1 MGLFDVPSER
11 MYAETSQKKMSN
23 ARMAFALLCGLAV
36 CCSVMY
42 ITADA
47 GDEFMAE
54 AIKGHDA
61 GTSVGSTDVLK
72 AGQIYT
78 ETPDGRMR
86 LMDYFNN
93 VEKEISDEVANR
105 KADIASVRAQMA
117 RDFAFNAAARA
128 KLKRQMLHKMAVNAK
143 KCRDD
148 LNSAM
153 RKTQERFA
161 KQARL
166 ANRRYRATLR
176 RDRRTIK
183 MANHDRREQA
193 HNLRMAVKG
202 WQTATSAWASA
213 TNARIDRMNKHV
225 AANAAQIKE
234 NAKKARKD
242 LENAMHSWDH
252 KIQNFRRDSKA
263 ARSRLSA
270 QFAAQ
275 DKATRAW
282 ANNKIK
288 GLVASTAAQ
297 FNDVETKMAK
307 NRHEIDMA
315 LKQATMRFEAALNA
329 QKALEFK
336 RYAETVRNIQ
346 AARDDAK
353 KKTAAAKTEFKVGL
367 LQLSSTVKEQV
378 TKVNNRIDSTAGV
391 VRSNRAAQAKVNANV
406 NAEMGRMIKL
416 GNKRYK
422 QHLKN
427 DIELQKLIQK
437 GQAETNRKLD
447 RMAMSFNQALASVR
461 RQLAKDRKHA
471 ENKLKKSTGGVWAA
485 LWKNQAMQAKK
496 NAAMAAATR
505 RMRLD
510 AIDQV
515 RKTKAQFRKK
525 IHNLGVV
532 VKKNDAKADKKI
544 EHLTGVVKANAA
556 KSAKGRREIAALE
569 EANKNELHH
578 SIRQAIAKGEKRA
591 QLVEKRGAK
600 MDKDTRWLINNKLNT
615 EISKLRDE
623 TNASVEAL
631 ALQSKEAR
639 SEMKKEMLYAIRSAA
654 DVAKRDLK
662 IAIRDGINKMK
673 SFQKRATKS
682 HANSAMA
689 RKALAARIAANAKS
703 VSRMIRDA
711 VATDARSR
719 LALQAETA
727 KAIKKTNTRVD
738 AYAARMRMQA
748 KKARG
753 QIKALATA
761 TVAKVRAEQARASAA
776 LERFTSKDAA
786 RQKAALKFAA
796 TQLRIAE
803 KESAQKFGKAYEHL
817 AANRAR
823 FDKKLGAATTG
834 LNDALAKQAALAD
847 SRFSKTVKDL
857 ASARR
862 QATNQVRQLRKDF
875 ATQMA
880 TVTAEVKNVET
891 RLVGEIA
898 VASGEVISNKANQMR
913 VNRRVSAEL
922 KRIVRV
928 SDRRYS
934 ASKRARGKL
943 KLLMDE
949 NKAAASA
956 EVASLATSLKNKLA
970 KARGRNAR
978 NRREMAKDLSKAT
991 RALYER
997 MSNEQKR
1004 NERNSA
1010 ALRGAT
1016 AAAALA
1022 SANALKRAKGQ
1033 FASKISMLTNV
1044 ISANSKRAQRDL
1056 QRVTGVVHNI
1066 AKAAAADRKLIK
1078 DQTRA
1083 MEADLNKSI
1092 VRAIAIGEARAKAV
1106 EQRINENLKKTKRY
1120 LQTELSEG
1128 IDRAADNVF
1137 KIVNGKRQKIADNYL
1152 SLKAYAVASA
1162 DLVIDYRKKGK
1173 NGRNLS
1179 SVGDLLETVSALGAV
1194 KPPKAEGLGM
1204 GGDKVPSI
1212 FTGKDLK
1219 VGRAVAA
1226 INGLVNEYSTSCAQ
1240 VRARWPMG
1248 LGKYLLDKLEE
1259 SMLAK
1264 GVLQVDKVPGKAGNF
1279 VYMNGRSVGLSNKL
1293 NDFAKL
1299 AARMSIY
1306 ESVLAKLTAKLSVPH
1321 KPAKFYAKPP
1331 EWQGK

>member
-1 MGLFDVPSER
+1 MG
-11 MYAETSQKKMSN
+11 
-23 ARMAFALLCGLAV
+23 
-36 CCSVMY
+36 
-42 ITADA
+42 
-47 GDEFMAE
+47 
-54 AIKGHDA
+54 
-61 GTSVGSTDVLK
+61 
-72 AGQIYT
+72 
-78 ETPDGRMR
+78 
-86 LMDYFNN
+86 
-93 VEKEISDEVANR
+93 
-105 KADIASVRAQMA
+105 
-117 RDFAFNAAARA
+117 
-128 KLKRQMLHKMAVNAK
+128 
-143 KCRDD
+143 
-148 LNSAM
+148 
-153 RKTQERFA
+153 
-161 KQARL
+161 
-166 ANRRYRATLR
+166 
-176 RDRRTIK
+176 
-183 MANHDRREQA
+183 
-193 HNLRMAVKG
+193 
-202 WQTATSAWASA
+202 
-213 TNARIDRMNKHV
+213 
-225 AANAAQIKE
+225 
-234 NAKKARKD
+234 
-242 LENAMHSWDH
+242 
-252 KIQNFRRDSKA
+252 
-263 ARSRLSA
+263 
-270 QFAAQ
+270 
-275 DKATRAW
+275 
-282 ANNKIK
+282 
-288 GLVASTAAQ
+288 
-297 FNDVETKMAK
+297 
-307 NRHEIDMA
+307 
-315 LKQATMRFEAALNA
+315 
-329 QKALEFK
+329 
-336 RYAETVRNIQ
+336 
-346 AARDDAK
+346 
-353 KKTAAAKTEFKVGL
+353 
-367 LQLSSTVKEQV
+367 
-378 TKVNNRIDSTAGV
+378 GV

-422 QHLKN
+422 QHLKS

-515 RKTKAQFRKK
+515 RKTKAMFRHK
-525 IHNLGVV
+525 IHKLGVV
-532 VKKNDAKADKKI
+532 VRKNDAKADKKI

-578 SIRQAIAKGEKRA
+578 SIRAVIAKGEKRA

-673 SFQKRATKS
+673 SFQKRAAKS

-689 RKALAARIAANAKS
+689 RKALAVRIAANAKG

-738 AYAARMRMQA
+738 AYAARMRTQA

-776 LERFTSKDAA
+776 LEKFTSRDAA

-796 TQLRIAE
+796 TQLQIAE
-803 KESAQKFGKAYEHL
+803 KESAQKFGKAYEKL
-817 AANRAR
+817 ANNRAR
-823 FDKKLGAATTG
+823 FDKKLGASVTG

-857 ASARR
+857 NSARR

-898 VASGEVISNKANQMR
+898 VVSGEVISNKANQMR

-956 EVASLATSLKNKLA
+956 EVKALSTSLKNKLH
-970 KARGRNAR
+970 KARARNAR
-978 NRREMAKDLSKAT
+978 NRREMAKDLSGAT
-991 RALYER
+991 KALYER
-997 MSNEQKR
+997 MSNMQKR
-1004 NERNSA
+1004 NARNAA
-1010 ALRGAT
+1010 ALRAST
-1016 AAAALA
+1016 SAAELA

-1033 FASKISMLTNV
+1033 FASRISMLTNV

-1078 DQTRA
+1078 DQTAA

-1212 FTGKDLK
+1212 FTGKNLK

-1299 AARMSIY
+1299 ASRMSVY

-1321 KPAKFYAKPP
+1321 KPAKFFAKAP

>member
-1 MGLFDVPSER
+1 MG
-11 MYAETSQKKMSN
+11 
-23 ARMAFALLCGLAV
+23 
-36 CCSVMY
+36 
-42 ITADA
+42 
-47 GDEFMAE
+47 
-54 AIKGHDA
+54 
-61 GTSVGSTDVLK
+61 
-72 AGQIYT
+72 
-78 ETPDGRMR
+78 
-86 LMDYFNN
+86 
-93 VEKEISDEVANR
+93 SDEVANR

-148 LNSAM
+148 LNDAM

-183 MANHDRREQA
+183 IANEDRREEA
-193 HNLRMAVKG
+193 KTLRLAVKG
-202 WQTATSAWASA
+202 WQTATAAWASA

-252 KIQNFRRDSKA
+252 KISNFRRDSKA

-282 ANNKIK
+282 ANNTIK
-288 GLVASTAAQ
+288 ALVASTAAQ

-307 NRHEIDMA
+307 NRHDIDMA

-329 QKALEFK
+329 QKALEAH
-336 RYAETVRNIQ
+336 RYAQTVRNI
-346 AARDDAK
+346 AAAKADAAK
-353 KKTAAAKTEFKVGL
+353 KVASAKTEFKVGL

-378 TKVNNRIDSTAGV
+378 TKVNNRIDHTAGV

-406 NAEMGRMIKL
+406 NAEMSRMIKL

-422 QHLKN
+422 KHLH
-427 DIELQKLIQK
+427 DDVELQKLIHK
-437 GQAETNRKLD
+437 GQAETDRKLN
-447 RMAMSFNQALASVR
+447 RMAMQFNQALASVR
-461 RQLAKDRKHA
+461 KQLAKDRKHA
-471 ENKLKKSTGGVWAA
+471 ENKLRKSTAGVWGA
-485 LWKNQAMQAKK
+485 LWKQQAMQAKK

-515 RKTKAQFRKK
+515 RKTKAAFRKK
-525 IHNLGVV
+525 IHKLGVV
-532 VKKNDAKADKKI
+532 VRKNDAKADKKI
-544 EHLTGVVKANAA
+544 EKLTGLVKANAA
-556 KSAKGRREIAALE
+556 KSARGRKEIAALE
-569 EANKNELHH
+569 EANKNELHN

-600 MDKDTRWLINNKLNT
+600 MDKDTRWLLNNKLDT

-623 TNASVEAL
+623 PNASVEAL
-631 ALQSKEAR
+631 ALQSKSAR
-639 SEMKKEMLYAIRSAA
+639 AEMKKEMLYAIRSAA

-662 IAIRDGINKMK
+662 IAIRDSVQKMQA
-673 SFQKRATKS
+673 FQKRSAAS
-682 HANSAMA
+682 HAKSALA
-689 RKALAARIAANAKS
+689 RKALASRIARNAKS
-703 VSRMIRDA
+703 VSRMLRDA
-711 VATDARSR
+711 VATDARAQ
-719 LALQAETA
+719 LALKAETA
-727 KAIKKTNTRVD
+727 KAIKKTNMRVD
-738 AYAARMRMQA
+738 VYATQMRKQA
-748 KKARG
+748 KKARSQLSAITTG
-753 QIKALATA
+753 VVAQLRAHE
-761 TVAKVRAEQARASAA
+761 AKVSQAVSKFASKDKARQQAA
-776 LERFTSKDAA
+776 LR
-786 RQKAALKFAA
+786 FAA
-796 TQLRIAE
+796 AQLKIAE
-803 KESAQKFGKAYEHL
+803 KESNDKFGKAFQKL
-817 AANRAR
+817 AANRAH

-857 ASARR
+857 AAARA

-875 ATQMA
+875 ATQMV

-898 VASGEVISNKANQMR
+898 VVSGEVISNRANQIR
-913 VNRRVSAEL
+913 VNRRVSSEL

-928 SDRRYS
+928 SDRRFS

-949 NKAAASA
+949 NKAAAAA
-956 EVASLATSLKNKLA
+956 EVKALSVSLKNKLA
-970 KARGRNAR
+970 KARSRNAR
-978 NRREMAKDLSKAT
+978 NRREMAKDLSGAT
-991 RALYER
+991 KALYER
-997 MSNEQKR
+997 MSNMQKR
-1004 NERNSA
+1004 NARNAA
-1010 ALRGAT
+1010 ALRST
-1016 AAAALA
+1016 TSAAALA

-1078 DQTRA
+1078 DQTAA

-1152 SLKAYAVASA
+1152 SLKAYAVAAA

-1194 KPPKAEGLGM
+1194 KPVKAEGLGM
-1204 GGDKVPSI
+1204 GGDKVPTI
-1212 FTGKDLK
+1212 FTGKHIK
-1219 VGRAVAA
+1219 VSNAVAA
-1226 INGLVNEYSTSCAQ
+1226 INGLVNEHATSCAQ

-1248 LGKYLLDKLEE
+1248 LGKYLLDKLEV
-1259 SMLAK
+1259 SMLEK
-1264 GVLQVDKVPGKAGNF
+1264 GVLQVDKVQGKAGNF

-1299 AARMSIY
+1299 ASRMPIY
-1306 ESVLAKLTAKLSVPH
+1306 ESVLAKLTAKLSPPT
-1321 KPAKFYAKPP
+1321 KKAKFYAKPP

>member
-1 MGLFDVPSER
+1 MGAPPPITPQLR
-11 MYAETSQKKMSN
+11 MYAETVSEKKHFRFS
-23 ARMAFALLCGLAV
+23 FALLCGLAL

-42 ITADA
+42 VTSE
-47 GDEFMAE
+47 GDEIVRE
-54 AIKGHDA
+54 VIKGKNA
-61 GTSVGSTDVLK
+61 GSSVASTDVLK

-86 LMDYFNN
+86 LMDYFNK
-93 VEKEISDEVANR
+93 VEKEIANEVANR
-105 KADIASVRAQMA
+105 KSDIASVRAQMA

-128 KLKRQMLHKMAVNAK
+128 KLKHQMLHKMAVNAK

-161 KQARL
+161 KQAAL

-183 MANHDRREQA
+183 MAAHDRREEA
-193 HNLRMAVKG
+193 HNPRMAVKG
-202 WQTATSAWASA
+202 WQTATSAWAAS

-242 LENAMHSWDH
+242 LDVAMKSWDH
-252 KIQNFRRDSKA
+252 KVANFRRNAKA

-297 FNDVETKMAK
+297 FNDVETMMAK

-329 QKALEFK
+329 QKALEAK
-336 RYAETVRNIQ
+336 RYAQTVRDIA
-346 AARDDAK
+346 AAREDAK
-353 KKTAAAKTEFKVGL
+353 NKVNAAKTEFKVGL

-422 QHLKN
+422 AHLKN
-427 DIELQKLIQK
+427 DIELQKLIHK

-447 RMAMSFNQALASVR
+447 RMAMSFNQALAAVR
-461 RQLAKDRKHA
+461 RTLARDRKHA
-471 ENKLKKSTGGVWAA
+471 ENKLKKSTGGVWGA
-485 LWKNQAMQAKK
+485 LWKQQAMQAKK

-515 RKTKAQFRKK
+515 RKTKAMFRKK
-525 IHNLGVV
+525 IHNLGEV

-578 SIRQAIAKGEKRA
+578 SIRAAIAKGEKRA

-673 SFQKRATKS
+673 SFQKRAAKS

-689 RKALAARIAANAKS
+689 RKALAARIAANAKG

-738 AYAARMRMQA
+738 AYATRMRMQA

-776 LERFTSKDAA
+776 LEKFTSRDAA

-796 TQLRIAE
+796 TQLQIAE
-803 KESAQKFGKAYEHL
+803 EESAQKFGKAYEKL
-817 AANRAR
+817 ADNRAR
-823 FDKKLGAATTG
+823 FDKKLGASVTG

-857 ASARR
+857 NSARR

-880 TVTAEVKNVET
+880 TVTAEVKNVES

-898 VASGEVISNKANQMR
+898 VVSGEVISNKANQIR
-913 VNRRVSAEL
+913 VNRRVAAEL
-922 KRIVRV
+922 KPIVRV
-928 SDRRYS
+928 SDRRFS
-934 ASKRARGKL
+934 SSKRARGKL

-949 NKAAASA
+949 NKSAASA
-956 EVASLATSLKNKLA
+956 EVKALATSLKHKLA

-978 NRREMAKDLSKAT
+978 TLGAAT
-991 RALYER
+991 RAA
-997 MSNEQKR
+997 SI
-1004 NERNSA
+1004 
-1010 ALRGAT
+1010 
-1016 AAAALA
+1016 A
-1022 SANALKRAKGQ
+1022 SANALKRAKAQ

-1044 ISANSKRAQRDL
+1044 VAANAKRAQRDL

-1066 AKAAAADRKLIK
+1066 AKAAAADRKLIR
-1078 DQTRA
+1078 DQGRA
-1083 MEADLNKSI
+1083 MEADLNKSV
-1092 VRAIAIGEARAKAV
+1092 VRAITIGEARGKAV
-1106 EQRINENLKKTKRY
+1106 EQRINENLKKSKRY
-1120 LQTELSEG
+1120 LQTEISEG
-1128 IDRAADNVF
+1128 LDRAADNVF
-1137 KIVNGKRQKIADNYL
+1137 KIVQGKRSKIADNYL
-1152 SLKAYAVASA
+1152 SLKAYAVAA
-1162 DLVIDYRKKGK
+1162 VDKVADYRKKGN

-1179 SVGDLLETVSALGAV
+1179 SIGDLLQTMAALGDV
-1194 KPPKAEGLGM
+1194 KPPKAEGLAM
-1204 GGDKVPSI
+1204 GGTKLPQL
-1212 FTGKDLK
+1212 FTGKSMK
-1219 VGRAVAA
+1219 VNGAVGA

-1248 LGKYLLDKLEE
+1248 LGKYLLDRLEVA
-1259 SMLAK
+1259 MMGK
-1264 GVLQVDKVPGKAGNF
+1264 GVLQVDKVPGKSGNF
-1279 VYMNGRSVGLSNKL
+1279 VYMNGGSVGLSNKL
-1293 NDFAKL
+1293 NDFASL
-1299 AARMSIY
+1299 AVRMSDY
-1306 ESVLAKLTAKLSVPH
+1306 EGALAKLTVGPKAHH
-1321 KPAKFYAKPP
+1321 KEEYVKPP
-1331 EWQGK
+1331 EWNGD

>member
-1 MGLFDVPSER
+1 MG
-11 MYAETSQKKMSN
+11 
-23 ARMAFALLCGLAV
+23 
-36 CCSVMY
+36 
-42 ITADA
+42 
-47 GDEFMAE
+47 
-54 AIKGHDA
+54 
-61 GTSVGSTDVLK
+61 
-72 AGQIYT
+72 
-78 ETPDGRMR
+78 
-86 LMDYFNN
+86 
-93 VEKEISDEVANR
+93 
-105 KADIASVRAQMA
+105 
-117 RDFAFNAAARA
+117 
-128 KLKRQMLHKMAVNAK
+128 
-143 KCRDD
+143 
-148 LNSAM
+148 
-153 RKTQERFA
+153 
-161 KQARL
+161 
-166 ANRRYRATLR
+166 
-176 RDRRTIK
+176 
-183 MANHDRREQA
+183 
-193 HNLRMAVKG
+193 
-202 WQTATSAWASA
+202 
-213 TNARIDRMNKHV
+213 
-225 AANAAQIKE
+225 
-234 NAKKARKD
+234 
-242 LENAMHSWDH
+242 
-252 KIQNFRRDSKA
+252 
-263 ARSRLSA
+263 
-270 QFAAQ
+270 
-275 DKATRAW
+275 
-282 ANNKIK
+282 
-288 GLVASTAAQ
+288 
-297 FNDVETKMAK
+297 NDVETKMAK
-307 NRHEIDMA
+307 NRHDIDMA
-315 LKQATMRFEAALNA
+315 LKQATMRFEASLNA
-329 QKALEFK
+329 QKALESK
-336 RYAETVRNIQ
+336 RYAQTVKNI
-346 AARDDAK
+346 AAAKADAAK
-353 KKTAAAKTEFKVGL
+353 KVAAAKTEFKVGL
-367 LQLSSTVKEQV
+367 LQLSSTVKKQV
-378 TKVNNRIDSTAGV
+378 AKVNARIDHTAGV

-406 NAEMGRMIKL
+406 NAEMGRMVKL

-422 QHLKN
+422 EHLKH
-427 DIELQKLIQK
+427 DRELQTLIAK
-437 GQAETNRKLD
+437 DQAATNSRMNKMAAQFNNQLAGVRK
-447 RMAMSFNQALASVR
+447 
-461 RQLAKDRKHA
+461 QLAKDRKHA
-471 ENKLKKSTGGVWAA
+471 ENRLKKATGGVWSA
-485 LWKNQAMQAKK
+485 LWKQQAMQAKK

-515 RKTKAQFRKK
+515 RKTKAMFRHK
-525 IHNLGVV
+525 IHKLGVTV
-532 VKKNDAKADKKI
+532 RKNDKKADKQI
-544 EHLTGVVKANAA
+544 EKLTGVVKANAA
-556 KSAKGRREIAALE
+556 KSAKGRKEIRSLE
-569 EANKNELHH
+569 DANKNELHH
-578 SIRQAIAKGEKRA
+578 SIRQAIEKGEKRA
-591 QLVEKRGAK
+591 KLVEKRGAK

-615 EISKLRDE
+615 EISKLRSE

-631 ALQSKEAR
+631 ALQSKSAR
-639 SEMKKEMLYAIRSAA
+639 AEMKKEMLYAIRSAA
-654 DVAKRDLK
+654 DVAKKDLA
-662 IAIRDGINKMK
+662 IAIRDGVNKMK
-673 SFQKRATKS
+673 AFQKRAAAS
-682 HANSAMA
+682 HASSALA
-689 RKALAARIAANAKS
+689 RKALASRIASNAKS

-719 LALQAETA
+719 LALKAETA

-738 AYAARMRMQA
+738 AYANQMRAQA

-753 QIKALATA
+753 EIKALATA
-761 TVAKVRAEQARASAA
+761 TVAKVRAEQARAQAA
-776 LERFTSKDAA
+776 LKRFTSKDAA
-786 RQKAALKFAA
+786 RQKAALKFA
-796 TQLRIAE
+796 
-803 KESAQKFGKAYEHL
+803 KAYEHL

-898 VASGEVISNKANQMR
+898 VVSGEVISNRANQMR

-928 SDRRYS
+928 SDRRFS

-949 NKAAASA
+949 NKAAAAA
-956 EVASLATSLKNKLA
+956 EVKALSVSLKNKLA
-970 KARGRNAR
+970 KARSRNA
-978 NRREMAKDLSKAT
+978 
-991 RALYER
+991 
-997 MSNEQKR
+997 
-1004 NERNSA
+1004 A
-1010 ALRGAT
+1010 ALRSAT
-1016 AAAALA
+1016 SAASLA

-1078 DQTRA
+1078 DQTAA

-1106 EQRINENLKKTKRY
+1106 EQRINENLEKTKRY

-1137 KIVNGKRQKIADNYL
+1137 KIVNGKRQKVADNYL

-1162 DLVIDYRKKGK
+1162 DLVVDYRKKGK

-1179 SVGDLLETVSALGAV
+1179 SVGDLLQTVAALGAV

-1204 GGDKVPSI
+1204 GGKTIPSI

-1293 NDFAKL
+1293 
-1299 AARMSIY
+1299 
-1306 ESVLAKLTAKLSVPH
+1306 SVPH
-1321 KPAKFYAKPP
+1321 KPAKFF
-1331 EWQGK
+1331 

>member
-1 MGLFDVPSER
+1 MGSLPVRLR
-11 MYAETSQKKMSN
+11 MYAETSEKKM
-23 ARMAFALLCGLAV
+23 RMGFVLLCGLAV

-47 GDEFMAE
+47 GEE
-54 AIKGHDA
+54 YIHEVIKGHDA
-61 GTSVGSTDVLK
+61 GSSVGSTDVLK

-143 KCRDD
+143 K
-148 LNSAM
+148 
-153 RKTQERFA
+153 
-161 KQARL
+161 ARL

-183 MANHDRREQA
+183 MADHDRREEA
-193 HNLRMAVKG
+193 KNLRLAVKG

-252 KIQNFRRDSKA
+252 KIANFRRDSKA

-288 GLVASTAAQ
+288 ALVASTAAQ

-307 NRHEIDMA
+307 NRHDIDMA

-329 QKALEFK
+329 QKALEAK
-336 RYAETVRNIQ
+336 RYAETVRNIA
-346 AARDDAK
+346 AARADAAK
-353 KKTAAAKTEFKVGL
+353 KVAAAKTEFKVGL

-378 TKVNNRIDSTAGV
+378 AKVNNRIDQTAGV
-391 VRSNRAAQAKVNANV
+391 VRSDRAAQAKVNANV
-406 NAEMGRMIKL
+406 NAEMARMVKL

-422 QHLKN
+422 QHLHN
-427 DIELQKLIQK
+427 DVELQKLIHK
-437 GQAETNRKLD
+437 DQAATNSRLN
-447 RMAMSFNQALASVR
+447 RMAMQFNQALSSVR
-461 RQLAKDRKHA
+461 KQLAKDRKHA
-471 ENKLKKSTGGVWAA
+471 ETQLKKSTNGVWSA

-515 RKTKAQFRKK
+515 RKTKAMFRHK
-525 IHNLGVV
+525 IHKLGVTV
-532 VKKNDAKADKKI
+532 RKNDKKADREI
-544 EHLTGVVKANAA
+544 EKLTGVVKANAA

-569 EANKNELHH
+569 QANKDELHL

-673 SFQKRATKS
+673 AFQKRSAKS
-682 HANSAMA
+682 HANSALA
-689 RKALAARIAANAKS
+689 RKALAARIASNAKS

-719 LALQAETA
+719 LALKAETA
-727 KAIKKTNTRVD
+727 KAIKKTNMRVD
-738 AYAARMRMQA
+738 AYAARMRKQA
-748 KKARG
+748 KKARSE
-753 QIKALATA
+753 IKALATA
-761 TVAKVRAEQARASAA
+761 TVAKVKAEESRASQA
-776 LERFTSKDAA
+776 LAKFTSKDAA

-796 TQLRIAE
+796 TQLSIAE

-817 AANRAR
+817 ASERAR
-823 FDKKLGAATTG
+823 FDKKLGGAVAG

-857 ASARR
+857 SAARS
-862 QATNQVRQLRKDF
+862 QATRQVQQLRKDF

-880 TVTAEVKNVET
+880 TVTSEVKNVET
-891 RLVGEIA
+891 RLVGE
-898 VASGEVISNKANQMR
+898 
-913 VNRRVSAEL
+913 
-922 KRIVRV
+922 
-928 SDRRYS
+928 
-934 ASKRARGKL
+934 
-943 KLLMDE
+943 

-956 EVASLATSLKNKLA
+956 EVKALSTSLKTKLA

-978 NRREMAKDLSKAT
+978 NRREMAKDLSQAT
-991 RALYER
+991 RTLYER
-997 MSNEQKR
+997 MSNMQKR
-1004 NERNSA
+1004 NEAANK
-1010 ALRGAT
+1010 ALRGET
-1016 AAAALA
+1016 AAAAMA

-1044 ISANSKRAQRDL
+1044 VAANSKRAERDL
-1056 QRVTGVVHNI
+1056 QRVTGVVHSV

-1152 SLKAYAVASA
+1152 S
-1162 DLVIDYRKKGK
+1162 
-1173 NGRNLS
+1173 
-1179 SVGDLLETVSALGAV
+1179 
-1194 KPPKAEGLGM
+1194 
-1204 GGDKVPSI
+1204 
-1212 FTGKDLK
+1212 
-1219 VGRAVAA
+1219 
-1226 INGLVNEYSTSCAQ
+1226 
-1240 VRARWPMG
+1240 
-1248 LGKYLLDKLEE
+1248 
-1259 SMLAK
+1259 
-1264 GVLQVDKVPGKAGNF
+1264 
-1279 VYMNGRSVGLSNKL
+1279 
-1293 NDFAKL
+1293 
-1299 AARMSIY
+1299 
-1306 ESVLAKLTAKLSVPH
+1306 
-1321 KPAKFYAKPP
+1321 
-1331 EWQGK
+1331 

>member
-1 MGLFDVPSER
+1 MGAPPPITPQLR
-11 MYAETSQKKMSN
+11 MYAETVSEKKHFRFS
-23 ARMAFALLCGLAV
+23 FALLCGLAL

-42 ITADA
+42 VTSE
-47 GDEFMAE
+47 GDEIVRE
-54 AIKGHDA
+54 VIKGKNA
-61 GTSVGSTDVLK
+61 GSSVASTDVLK
-72 AGQIYT
+72 AGQIYS

-93 VEKEISDEVANR
+93 VEKKISDEVANR
-105 KADIASVRAQMA
+105 KSDIASVRAQMA

-128 KLKRQMLHKMAVNAK
+128 KLKRQMMHKMAVNAK

-166 ANRRYRATLR
+166 ANRRYRATLK
-176 RDRRTIK
+176 RDRRTVKI
-183 MANHDRREQA
+183 AAQNRREEA

-202 WQTATSAWASA
+202 WQTATSAWAAS
-213 TNARIDRMNKHV
+213 TNARIDKMNKHV

-242 LENAMHSWDH
+242 LEGAMHSWDH

-270 QFAAQ
+270 QFEAQ

-288 GLVASTAAQ
+288 ALVASTAAQ

-329 QKALEFK
+329 QKALEAK
-336 RYAETVRNIQ
+336 RYAQTVRNIQ
-346 AARDDAK
+346 AARDDAAK
-353 KKTAAAKTEFKVGL
+353 KVAAAKTEFKVGL
-367 LQLSSTVKEQV
+367 LQLSSTVKAQV
-378 TKVNNRIDSTAGV
+378 AKVNARIDNTAGV

-422 QHLKN
+422 QHLKS
-427 DIELQKLIQK
+427 DIELQKLIHK
-437 GQAETNRKLD
+437 GQAETNRKLN
-447 RMAMSFNQALASVR
+447 RMAMQFNQALASVR

-471 ENKLKKSTGGVWAA
+471 ENKLRKGTSAVWAA

-515 RKTKAQFRKK
+515 RKTKAMFRKK
-525 IHNLGVV
+525 IHKLGVTV
-532 VKKNDAKADKKI
+532 RKNDAKADKKI
-544 EHLTGVVKANAA
+544 EHLTGLVKANAA

-631 ALQSKEAR
+631 ALQSKAAR
-639 SEMKKEMLYAIRSAA
+639 AEKKKA
-654 DVAKRDLK
+654 
-662 IAIRDGINKMK
+662 
-673 SFQKRATKS
+673 FQKKAASS
-682 HANSAMA
+682 HAKSALA
-689 RKALAARIAANAKS
+689 RKALAARISRNAKN

-711 VATDARSR
+711 VATDARAR
-719 LALQAETA
+719 LALKAETA
-727 KAIKKTNTRVD
+727 KAIKKTNMRVD
-738 AYAARMRMQA
+738 AYAAQMKKQA

-753 QIKALATA
+753 EIKALATA
-761 TVAKVRAEQARASAA
+761 TISKVKAQQARAAQALAKFSSA
-776 LERFTSKDAA
+776 DAA

-803 KESAQKFGKAYEHL
+803 KESSQKFGKAYEHL
-817 AANRAR
+817 ASMRAR
-823 FDKKLGAATTG
+823 FDKKLGAAVTG

-847 SRFSKTVKDL
+847 SRFAKTVKDL
-857 ASARR
+857 SAARS
-862 QATNQVRQLRKDF
+862 QATKQVQQLRKDF

-880 TVTAEVKNVET
+880 TVTAEVKRVET

-898 VASGEVISNKANQMR
+898 VVSGEVISNKANQIR
-913 VNRRVSAEL
+913 VNRRVAKEL

-943 KLLMDE
+943 KLPMDE

-956 EVASLATSLKNKLA
+956 EVKALSVSLKHKLA

-991 RALYER
+991 KALYEH
-997 MSNEQKR
+997 MSNMQNR
-1004 NERNSA
+1004 NEAANK
-1010 ALRGAT
+1010 ALRGET
-1016 AAAALA
+1016 AAAAMA
-1022 SANALKRAKGQ
+1022 SANALKRAKSQ

-1044 ISANSKRAQRDL
+1044 VAANAKRAERDL
-1056 QRVTGVVHNI
+1056 QRVTGVVHSV
-1066 AKAAAADRKLIK
+1066 AKAAKADRKLIR
-1078 DQTRA
+1078 DQISA
-1083 MEADLNKSI
+1083 MEADLNKSL

-1106 EQRINENLKKTKRY
+1106 EQRINEHLKKTKRY

-1137 KIVNGKRQKIADNYL
+1137 KIVNGKRQKIADNYM

-1162 DLVIDYRKKGK
+1162 DKVIDYRKKGK

-1179 SVGDLLETVSALGAV
+1179 SIGDLLQTVAALGAV
-1194 KPPKAEGLGM
+1194 RPPKAEGVGM
-1204 GGDKVPSI
+1204 GGDKIPTI
-1212 FTGKDLK
+1212 FTGKTLK
-1219 VGRAVAA
+1219 VPGAVAA
-1226 INGLVNEYSTSCAQ
+1226 INGLVNEYSTSCSQ
-1240 VRARWPMG
+1240 VRMRWPMG
-1248 LGKYLLDKLEE
+1248 LGKYLMDKLEE
-1259 SMLAK
+1259 VMLDK
-1264 GVLQVDKVPGKAGNF
+1264 GILQVDKVSGKAGNF

-1299 AARMSIY
+1299 AARMSVY
-1306 ESVLAKLTAKLSVPH
+1306 ESVLAKLTAKLSMPH

-1331 EWQGK
+1331 EWEGK

>member
-1 MGLFDVPSER
+1 MGLSKVATSGR
-11 MYAETSQKKMSN
+11 MYAESSEKKMSY
-23 ARMAFALLCGLAV
+23 ARIAFALMCGLAV

-47 GDEFMAE
+47 GDEYMHE
-54 AIKGHDA
+54 VVKGVDA

-148 LNSAM
+148 LNDAM

-166 ANRRYRATLR
+166 ANRRYRATLK
-176 RDRRTIK
+176 RDRRTLKIVAENK
-183 MANHDRREQA
+183 KEAA
-193 HNLRMAVKG
+193 HNLRLAVKG

-252 KIQNFRRDSKA
+252 KIANFRRDSKA

-329 QKALEFK
+329 QKALEAK

-353 KKTAAAKTEFKVGL
+353 KKVAAAKTEFKVGL

-378 TKVNNRIDSTAGV
+378 TKVNNRIDATAGV

-406 NAEMGRMIKL
+406 NAEMSRMIKL

-427 DIELQKLIQK
+427 DIELQKLIHK
-437 GQAETNRKLD
+437 DQATTIRKLD

-471 ENKLKKSTGGVWAA
+471 ENKLRKGTSAVWGA

-515 RKTKAQFRKK
+515 RKTRAMFRAKVHK
-525 IHNLGVV
+525 LGVTV
-532 VKKNDAKADKKI
+532 RKNDKKADKQI
-544 EHLTGVVKANAA
+544 EKLSGVVKANAA
-556 KSAKGRREIAALE
+556 KSARGRKEIAALE
-569 EANKNELHH
+569 NANKEELHH

-600 MDKDTRWLINNKLNT
+600 MDKDTRWLLNNKLNT
-615 EISKLRDE
+615 EISKLRSE

-631 ALQSKEAR
+631 ALQSKSAR
-639 SEMKKEMLYAIRSAA
+639 AEMKKEMLYAIRSAA
-654 DVAKRDLK
+654 SVARQDLR
-662 IAIRDGINKMK
+662 IAIRESIKKMAA
-673 SFQKRATKS
+673 FQKRAAAS
-682 HANSAMA
+682 HASSALA
-689 RKALAARIAANAKS
+689 RKALASRIASNAKS
-703 VSRMIRDA
+703 VSRMIREA
-711 VATDARSR
+711 VATDARAR
-719 LALQAETA
+719 LALKAETA
-727 KAIKKTNTRVD
+727 KAIKKTNMRVD
-738 AYAARMRMQA
+738 AYTLRMRKQAKAARA
-748 KKARG
+748 E
-753 QIKALATA
+753 IKALATA
-761 TVAKVRAEQARASAA
+761 TTAKVKAQQAAA
-776 LERFTSKDAA
+776 AKALSKFTSKDAA

-796 TQLRIAE
+796 TQLSIAE
-803 KESAQKFGKAYEHL
+803 KESAQKFGKAYENL
-817 AANRAR
+817 ASNRGH
-823 FDKKLGAATTG
+823 FDKKLGAAVTG
-834 LNDALAKQAALAD
+834 LNDSLAKQAALAD

-857 ASARR
+857 SSARK
-862 QATNQVRQLRKDF
+862 QATAQVQQLRKNF
-875 ATQMA
+875 STQMA
-880 TVTAEVKNVET
+880 TVTAHVKNVET

-898 VASGEVISNKANQMR
+898 VVSGEVISDRANLIR

-922 KRIVRV
+922 KRIIKV
-928 SDRRYS
+928 SDRRFS
-934 ASKRARGKL
+934 SSKRARGKL

-956 EVASLATSLKNKLA
+956 EVKSLAA
-970 KARGRNAR
+970 
-978 NRREMAKDLSKAT
+978 
-991 RALYER
+991 
-997 MSNEQKR
+997 
-1004 NERNSA
+1004 
-1010 ALRGAT
+1010 
-1016 AAAALA
+1016 
-1022 SANALKRAKGQ
+1022 
-1033 FASKISMLTNV
+1033 
-1044 ISANSKRAQRDL
+1044 
-1056 QRVTGVVHNI
+1056 
-1066 AKAAAADRKLIK
+1066 
-1078 DQTRA
+1078 
-1083 MEADLNKSI
+1083 
-1092 VRAIAIGEARAKAV
+1092 
-1106 EQRINENLKKTKRY
+1106 NLK
-1120 LQTELSEG
+1120 
-1128 IDRAADNVF
+1128 
-1137 KIVNGKRQKIADNYL
+1137 
-1152 SLKAYAVASA
+1152 
-1162 DLVIDYRKKGK
+1162 
-1173 NGRNLS
+1173 
-1179 SVGDLLETVSALGAV
+1179 
-1194 KPPKAEGLGM
+1194 
-1204 GGDKVPSI
+1204 
-1212 FTGKDLK
+1212 
-1219 VGRAVAA
+1219 
-1226 INGLVNEYSTSCAQ
+1226 
-1240 VRARWPMG
+1240 
-1248 LGKYLLDKLEE
+1248 
-1259 SMLAK
+1259 
-1264 GVLQVDKVPGKAGNF
+1264 
-1279 VYMNGRSVGLSNKL
+1279 
-1293 NDFAKL
+1293 
-1299 AARMSIY
+1299 
-1306 ESVLAKLTAKLSVPH
+1306 H
-1321 KPAKFYAKPP
+1321 K
-1331 EWQGK
+1331 

>member
-1 MGLFDVPSER
+1 MGAPPPITPQLR
-11 MYAETSQKKMSN
+11 MYAETVSEKKHFRFS
-23 ARMAFALLCGLAV
+23 FALLCGLAL

-42 ITADA
+42 VTSE
-47 GDEFMAE
+47 GDEIVRE
-54 AIKGHDA
+54 VIKGKNA
-61 GTSVGSTDVLK
+61 GSSVASTDVLK

-86 LMDYFNN
+86 LMDYFNK
-93 VEKEISDEVANR
+93 VEKEIANEVANR
-105 KADIASVRAQMA
+105 KSDIASVRAQMA

-128 KLKRQMLHKMAVNAK
+128 KLKHQMMHKMAVNAK

-148 LNSAM
+148 LNAAM

-161 KQARL
+161 KQAHL

-176 RDRRTIK
+176 RDRRTVK
-183 MANHDRREQA
+183 MAAHDRREEA

-252 KIQNFRRDSKA
+252 KIANFRRDAKA

-288 GLVASTAAQ
+288 ALVASTAAQ

-329 QKALEFK
+329 QKALESK

-353 KKTAAAKTEFKVGL
+353 KKTAAVKTEFKVGL

-422 QHLKN
+422 AHLKN
-427 DIELQKLIQK
+427 DIELQKLIHK

-447 RMAMSFNQALASVR
+447 RMAMSFNQALAAVR
-461 RQLAKDRKHA
+461 RTLARDRKHA
-471 ENKLKKSTGGVWAA
+471 ENKLKKSTGGVWGA
-485 LWKNQAMQAKK
+485 LWKQQAMQAKK

-515 RKTKAQFRKK
+515 RKTKAMFRKK
-525 IHNLGVV
+525 IHNLG
-532 VKKNDAKADKKI
+532 
-544 EHLTGVVKANAA
+544 EVVKANAA

-578 SIRQAIAKGEKRA
+578 SIRQAIATGEKRA

-600 MDKDTRWLINNKLNT
+600 MDKDTRWLVNNKLNT

-631 ALQSKEAR
+631 ALQSKSAR
-639 SEMKKEMLYAIRSAA
+639 AEMKKEMLYAIRSAA

-662 IAIRDGINKMK
+662 IAIRDGIKKMK
-673 SFQKRATKS
+673 AFQKRSAKS
-682 HANSAMA
+682 HANSALA
-689 RKALAARIAANAKS
+689 RKALASRIASNAKS

-719 LALQAETA
+719 LALKAETA
-727 KAIKKTNTRVD
+727 KAIKKTNMRVD

-776 LERFTSKDAA
+776 LEKFTSRDAA

-796 TQLRIAE
+796 TQLQIAE
-803 KESAQKFGKAYEHL
+803 KESAQKFGKAYE
-817 AANRAR
+817 
-823 FDKKLGAATTG
+823 K
-834 LNDALAKQAALAD
+834 LAD
-847 SRFSKTVKDL
+847 
-857 ASARR
+857 
-862 QATNQVRQLRKDF
+862 
-875 ATQMA
+875 
-880 TVTAEVKNVET
+880 
-891 RLVGEIA
+891 
-898 VASGEVISNKANQMR
+898 
-913 VNRRVSAEL
+913 NR
-922 KRIVRV
+922 
-928 SDRRYS
+928 
-934 ASKRARGKL
+934 
-943 KLLMDE
+943 
-949 NKAAASA
+949 
-956 EVASLATSLKNKLA
+956 
-970 KARGRNAR
+970 
-978 NRREMAKDLSKAT
+978 
-991 RALYER
+991 
-997 MSNEQKR
+997 
-1004 NERNSA
+1004 
-1010 ALRGAT
+1010 
-1016 AAAALA
+1016 
-1022 SANALKRAKGQ
+1022 
-1033 FASKISMLTNV
+1033 
-1044 ISANSKRAQRDL
+1044 
-1056 QRVTGVVHNI
+1056 
-1066 AKAAAADRKLIK
+1066 
-1078 DQTRA
+1078 
-1083 MEADLNKSI
+1083 
-1092 VRAIAIGEARAKAV
+1092 
-1106 EQRINENLKKTKRY
+1106 
-1120 LQTELSEG
+1120 
-1128 IDRAADNVF
+1128 
-1137 KIVNGKRQKIADNYL
+1137 
-1152 SLKAYAVASA
+1152 
-1162 DLVIDYRKKGK
+1162 
-1173 NGRNLS
+1173 
-1179 SVGDLLETVSALGAV
+1179 
-1194 KPPKAEGLGM
+1194 
-1204 GGDKVPSI
+1204 
-1212 FTGKDLK
+1212 
-1219 VGRAVAA
+1219 
-1226 INGLVNEYSTSCAQ
+1226 
-1240 VRARWPMG
+1240 
-1248 LGKYLLDKLEE
+1248 
-1259 SMLAK
+1259 
-1264 GVLQVDKVPGKAGNF
+1264 
-1279 VYMNGRSVGLSNKL
+1279 
-1293 NDFAKL
+1293 
-1299 AARMSIY
+1299 
-1306 ESVLAKLTAKLSVPH
+1306 
-1321 KPAKFYAKPP
+1321 
-1331 EWQGK
+1331 

>member
-1 MGLFDVPSER
+1 MGAPPPITPQLR
-11 MYAETSQKKMSN
+11 MYAETVSEKKHFRFS
-23 ARMAFALLCGLAV
+23 FALLCGLAL

-42 ITADA
+42 VTSE
-47 GDEFMAE
+47 GDEIVRE
-54 AIKGHDA
+54 VIKGKNA
-61 GTSVGSTDVLK
+61 GSSVASTDVLK

-93 VEKEISDEVANR
+93 VEKEISDEGANR
-105 KADIASVRAQMA
+105 RADIASVRAQMA

-143 KCRDD
+143 TCRDN

-166 ANRRYRATLR
+166 ANRRYRATLA

-183 MANHDRREQA
+183 IANRDRRQA
-193 HNLRMAVKG
+193 AKNLRLAVKG
-202 WQTATSAWASA
+202 WQTATAAWASA

-242 LENAMHSWDH
+242 LDVAMKSWDH
-252 KIQNFRRDSKA
+252 KVANFRRNAKA

-288 GLVASTAAQ
+288 ALVASTAAQ
-297 FNDVETKMAK
+297 FNDVETMMAK

-329 QKALEFK
+329 QKALEAK
-336 RYAETVRNIQ
+336 RYAQTVRDIA
-346 AARDDAK
+346 AAREDAK
-353 KKTAAAKTEFKVGL
+353 NKVNAAKTEFKTGL
-367 LQLSSTVKEQV
+367 LQLSSTVNEQV

-422 QHLKN
+422 AHLKN
-427 DIELQKLIQK
+427 DIELQKLIHK

-447 RMAMSFNQALASVR
+447 RMAMSFNQALAAVR
-461 RQLAKDRKHA
+461 RTLARDRKHA
-471 ENKLKKSTGGVWAA
+471 ENKLKKSTGGVWGA
-485 LWKNQAMQAKK
+485 LWKQQAMQAKK

-515 RKTKAQFRKK
+515 RKTKAMFRKK
-525 IHNLGVV
+525 IHNLG
-532 VKKNDAKADKKI
+532 
-544 EHLTGVVKANAA
+544 EVVKANAA

-578 SIRQAIAKGEKRA
+578 SIRQAIATGEKRA

-600 MDKDTRWLINNKLNT
+600 MDKDTRWLVNNKLNT

-662 IAIRDGINKMK
+662 IAIRDSVKKMQ
-673 SFQKRATKS
+673 SFQKRAAAS
-682 HANSAMA
+682 HASSALA
-689 RKALAARIAANAKS
+689 RKALASRIAANAKS

-711 VATDARSR
+711 VSTDARAR
-719 LALQAETA
+719 LALKAETA

-738 AYAARMRMQA
+738 AYAIRMRKQA
-748 KKARG
+748 KKARSE
-753 QIKALATA
+753 IKALATA
-761 TVAKVRAEQARASAA
+761 TVAKVKAEESRASQA
-776 LERFTSKDAA
+776 LAKFTSKDAA

-796 TQLRIAE
+796 TQLQIAE
-803 KESAQKFGKAYEHL
+803 KESEQKFGKAYEKL

-823 FDKKLGAATTG
+823 YDKKLGAAVTG

-857 ASARR
+857 ASARK
-862 QATNQVRQLRKDF
+862 QATKQVQQLRKDF

-880 TVTAEVKNVET
+880 TVTAQVKNVET

-898 VASGEVISNKANQMR
+898 VVSGEVISNRANQIR
-913 VNRRVSAEL
+913 VNRRVAAEL
-922 KRIVRV
+922 KRVVRV

-934 ASKRARGKL
+934 SSKRARGKL

-997 MSNEQKR
+997 MSNMQKR
-1004 NERNSA
+1004 NEKNSA

-1016 AAAALA
+1016 AAAAMA

-1044 ISANSKRAQRDL
+1044 ISANSKRAERDL

-1066 AKAAAADRKLIK
+1066 AKAAAADRKLIR

-1092 VRAIAIGEARAKAV
+1092 VRAIAIGEARAKAI

-1137 KIVNGKRQKIADNYL
+1137 KIVQEKRQKVADNYL
-1152 SLKAYAVASA
+1152 SLKAYAVAAA

-1179 SVGDLLETVSALGAV
+1179 SIGDLLQTVAALGAV

-1204 GGDKVPSI
+1204 GGNKIPTI
-1212 FTGKDLK
+1212 FTGKNIK
-1219 VGRAVAA
+1219 VSNAVAA
-1226 INGLVNEYSTSCAQ
+1226 INGLVNEYTTSCAQ

-1248 LGKYLLDKLEE
+1248 LGKYLLDKLEQ

-1299 AARMSIY
+1299 ASRMSIY